1 MPIRKS
7 FLCSLLTLLVLII
20 PLILSGGCDIQ
31 FGGGGDGN
39 GGSNFETVQGTVT
52 SIVPNTIPVEGTI
65 AVVNNDDINL
75 TDVLPASGFFM
86 IEGIFFGSSVRLDF
100 REQEDPPS
108 FATTFLNVYRGATLE
123 LGTINIENGNVIFI
137 DSIVTNFDANL
148 IQNNCNGNSGS
159 LEVQTGDKNPNV
171 FVIVTVTPTTLFT
184 NCRVEPCNCDNIN
197 IRLRIRGILEAGNN
211 VTAGTIENR

>member
-31 FGGGGDGN
+31 FGGGGNGN
-39 GGSNFETVQGTVT
+39 GGSNFEIVQGTVT
-52 SIVPNTIPVEGTI
+52 SIVPNTIPIEGTI
-65 AVVNNDDINL
+65 AVVNNDIIL
-75 TDVLPASGFFM
+75 SDVLPASGFFM
-86 IEGIFFGSSVRLDF
+86 IEGLFSGSSVRLDF

-123 LGTINIENGNVIFI
+123 LGTINIENGNVIFTG
-137 DSIVTNFDANL
+137 SIVTNFDANL
-148 IQNNCNGNSGS
+148 IENNCNGNSGT
-159 LEVQTGDKNPNV
+159 LEVQTEDRNPNV
-171 FVIVTVTPTTLFT
+171 FVIVTVTPTTQFT

-197 IRLRIRGILEAGNN
+197 TRLNIRGTLEAGNN